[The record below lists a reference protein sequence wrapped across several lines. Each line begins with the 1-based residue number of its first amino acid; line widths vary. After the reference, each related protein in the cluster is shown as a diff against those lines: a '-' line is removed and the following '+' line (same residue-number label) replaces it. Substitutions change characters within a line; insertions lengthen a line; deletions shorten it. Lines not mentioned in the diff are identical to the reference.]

1 MMVRVVRGG
10 FSGFSEFF
18 CRFFFSED
26 ENMARTEIKYEPWEI
41 VLITDSLFW
50 FFLFS
55 DELAIQG
62 SQVVEEE
69 KKEEGKETG
78 GWDLLQPLKRR
89 KLFHWDFFQSRLLI
103 HFLRSTT
110 PPHLQHTKKNLCQS
124 GADTIRIESDFVI
137 HIRRY
142 QNRGT

>member
-1 MMVRVVRGG
+1 M
-10 FSGFSEFF
+10 
-18 CRFFFSED
+18 
-26 ENMARTEIKYEPWEI
+26 I
-41 VLITDSLFW
+41 

-103 HFLRSTT
+103 HFFRSTA
-110 PPHLQHTKKNLCQS
+110 PHLQHTKKINVKG
-124 GADTIRIESDFVI
+124 GAGMINI
-137 HIRRY
+137 HSRE
-142 QNRGT
+142 